1 MTRSGKGLFEYDH
14 LRMGTCRHCGKSS
27 LTVSK
32 VIGFCV
38 DCIRAHFEEVW
49 PEIKKVHSR
58 TRKAYGLPEDPPRA
72 ESGVNCHLCLHQCQI
87 PEGGVGFCGLRRVV
101 DGKIIG
107 GRPHEGNLSYYYDPL
122 PCNCVGSFVCS
133 GGTGC
138 GYPKYA
144 VSHGPEHGHT
154 NLAVFYH
161 ACSFNCLYCQNHQ
174 FKDRI
179 RSTQLITAKQLAG
192 AVKHNTTCICYFG
205 GDPTPQI
212 LHAIKAS
219 ELAVQRASGRVLR
232 VCWETNG
239 AMQEPFLSM
248 MAKLSYDSGGLIKF
262 DLKAWDEGVHH
273 GLCGVSNRK
282 TLENFKVLSPFVRRR
297 PEPPFLI
304 ASTLLV
310 PGYVDEVEVAGIA
323 GYLAEL
329 NPEIP
334 YSLLAFYPHF
344 HLQDLTTTS
353 RNHALRCKELAK
365 NAGLKRVH
373 IGNVHLL
380 GRDY

>member
-1 MTRSGKGLFEYDH
+1 MTGIGKGIFPYRL
-14 LRMGTCRHCGKSS
+14 GTCRQCGKSS
-27 LTVSK
+27 LTVSN

-38 DCIRAHFEEVW
+38 DCIRANFEEVW

-72 ESGVNCHLCLHQCQI
+72 ESGVSCHLCLHQCQI

-192 AVKHNTTCICYFG
+192 AVKHDTTCICYFG

-219 ELAVQRASGRVLR
+219 KLALQRASGRVLR

-239 AMQEPFLSM
+239 AVQEPFLSM

-262 DLKAWDEGVHH
+262 DLKAWNESVHY

-282 TLENFKVLSPFVRRR
+282 TLENFKVLSTFVRRR

-353 RNHALRCKELAK
+353 RNHALRCKELAE